1 MIPEW
6 LKTEFDPLTEL
17 IQRDKL
23 PHALLIHGPAGTGR
37 RLLALSIIGRVLGI
51 EVTESEAALAT
62 GALVDEERAPVH
74 PDFRLVQI
82 PVEKRFI
89 PIDSIRQLIGFMN
102 LTSHQRGYKTALIN
116 PANAMTRDAA
126 NSLLKTLEEPPGA
139 SVTVLITDS
148 LSRLPATI
156 VSRCHRVR
164 VAVPS
169 TAAAMAWLQQQDPKG
184 DWESVLSLAGG
195 APVRALAYRREGA
208 IEKVADFA
216 RDVDALA
223 RRRASPVEV
232 ARRWARVDPELC
244 LNWLYQAIAA
254 ELRGSGESGGPQRGI
269 KSGSGRLQNGT
280 ESLNIERAFGDL
292 RKVGELKRLQGRGL
306 NAELQ
311 LSGILTRWYGAQ
323 APA

>member
-1 MIPEW
+1 MLPIW
-6 LKTEFDPLTEL
+6 LKAEFDALAEL

-37 RLLALSIIGRVLGI
+37 RLLALAIIGRLLNV
-51 EVTESEAALAT
+51 EVPEFGAATAT
-62 GALVDEERAPVH
+62 GSLVDEESAPVH
-74 PDFRLVQI
+74 PDFMLVQI
-82 PVEKRFI
+82 PPEKRFI
-89 PIDSIRQLIGFMN
+89 PIDSIRQLIGFLS

-139 SVTVLITDS
+139 SVTILVTDS

-164 VAVPS
+164 VAVPA
-169 TAAAMAWLQQQDPKG
+169 TAAALNWLGGHDG
-184 DWESVLSLAGG
+184 TGEWEPVLALAGG
-195 APVRALAYRREGA
+195 APVRALAYRRDGA
-208 IEKVADFA
+208 VEKVADFA
-216 RDVDALA
+216 RDVDALT

-254 ELRGSGESGGPQRGI
+254 EVRDGGAAGGAQSASKTR
-269 KSGSGRLQNGT
+269 SGRLQNAA
-280 ESLNIERAFGDL
+280 ESLNIEQAFGDL

-311 LSGILTRWYGAQ
+311 LSGILTRWYGARSS
-323 APA
+323 A